1 MTNFVRTSS
10 SSYILLYV
18 FVCKI
23 DIAMCVP
30 KYSVVLSLDI
40 IFHENSL
47 AGCQAF
53 SFEALA
59 LGCGKASK
67 HGHTQVAGAHS
78 DGGDGDG
85 ICSKTFVFRSPGVSF
100 RAGVSR
106 SSPCAAGYVPHETRA
121 SYNMSTWW

>member
-1 MTNFVRTSS
+1 
-10 SSYILLYV
+10 
-18 FVCKI
+18 
-23 DIAMCVP
+23 MCVP

-40 IFHENSL
+40 HPSIHPSIHPFAMKTLWPMSSIFFL
-47 AGCQAF
+47 WLLGVAKQA
-53 SFEALA
+53 STV
-59 LGCGKASK
+59 
-67 HGHTQVAGAHS
+67 TQVAGAHS

-121 SYNMSTWW
+121 SCNMSTWW